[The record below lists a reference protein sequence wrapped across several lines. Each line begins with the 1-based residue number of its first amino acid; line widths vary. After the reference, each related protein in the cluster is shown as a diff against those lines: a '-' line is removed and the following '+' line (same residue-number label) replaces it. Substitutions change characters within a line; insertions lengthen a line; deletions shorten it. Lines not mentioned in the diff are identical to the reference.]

1 AHHSVDCRKLT
12 HCVSRRKHG
21 RPPSARVTIG
31 SVRRIEFVRTADPL
45 NVWIAIDCVTDGKR
59 VVTRDAEAVLDALI
73 SNSLHDIVNY
83 RCHFCSHHFFLKR
96 PKIEISENL
105 RFLARSFSAS
115 CVLTCSVESKPN
127 SRITKTNMIG
137 VMLMASSIIDNK
149 SLRRANLGEHRA
161 TDSRRRTRR
170 KRPS

>member
-1 AHHSVDCRKLT
+1 MASQFHAGFDCGRDGVT
-12 HCVSRRKHG
+12 NRR
-21 RPPSARVTIG
+21 
-31 SVRRIEFVRTADPL
+31 
-45 NVWIAIDCVTDGKR
+45 R
-59 VVTRDAEAVLDALI
+59 VVTRYDETVLYAFI
-73 SNSLHDIVNY
+73 SKSLDDIVNY
-83 RCHFCSHHFFLKR
+83 RCHFCTHHFFLKR
-96 PKIEISENL
+96 SKIEISENL
-105 RFLARSFSAS
+105 RFLARSFSAN

-137 VMLMASSIIDNK
+137 VMLMASSIIDKK